1 MNQTTDK
8 AREEL
13 DERLLTWAAQVARVS
28 KTLNAIGPSEQIV
41 IELVRVA
48 SAAYARHG
56 ERGTLEFLQQIKDKV
71 QCLFEARRLLI
82 LCRQAEFAAPG
93 SLDELIEEADILMR
107 MGFSAIAT
115 IEGKRNGGAPAP
127 RTFDAPSR
135 EVADVPFEDGWRGN
149 ANGGDGKAAA
159 GGGRPR
165 RQAAV
170 R

>member
-1 MNQTTDK
+1 MNQSTDK
-8 AREEL
+8 AREEM
-13 DERLLTWAAQVARVS
+13 DERLLAWAAQVARVS

-82 LCRQAEFAAPG
+82 LSRQAEFAAPG

-115 IEGKRNGGAPAP
+115 IEGKRNGGAQAP
-127 RTFDAPSR
+127 RSFEAPSR
-135 EVADVPFEDGWRGN
+135 EVADVPFEEGWR
-149 ANGGDGKAAA
+149 NGGNSAEDKPAAA
-159 GGGRPR
+159 GGRNR